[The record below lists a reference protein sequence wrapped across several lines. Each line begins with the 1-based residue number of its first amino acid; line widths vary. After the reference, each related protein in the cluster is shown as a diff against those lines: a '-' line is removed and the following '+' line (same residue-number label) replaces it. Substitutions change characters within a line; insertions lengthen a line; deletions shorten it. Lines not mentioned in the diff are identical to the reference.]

1 MLPVKIGG
9 VEKYIMH
16 GEGLR
21 TWPNGDRYDGEYRD
35 GQAVGSGKFTYA
47 NGDIYEGQFENDR
60 ANGFGSFIQQG
71 DGLVRAGMWVDNYQ
85 HGHGTE

>member
-1 MLPVKIGG
+1 MIPVNIGG

-35 GQAVGSGKFTYA
+35 GQAVGTGKFKYA
-47 NGDIYEGQFENDR
+47 NGDVYEGQFENDR
-60 ANGFGSFIQQG
+60 ANGFGTFI
-71 DGLVRAGMWVDNYQ
+71 
-85 HGHGTE
+85 